1 MIKDEEGT
9 MKRREEGESVKGKG
23 KGRQEGETGWGKK
36 KKEKSGLDKG
46 KEEDQRLV

>member
-9 MKRREEGESVKGKG
+9 MKRREEGESIKGKG

-36 KKEKSGLDKG
+36 KKKRVDWIRGRRKIRD
-46 KEEDQRLV
+46 